1 MTATMAATD
10 DESAPP
16 VAEKIDRM
24 ISLDNNTT
32 RWQGMQQF
40 VDAQE

>member
-16 VAEKIDRM
+16 VLEKVIDWM
-24 ISLDNNTT
+24 ISLDVITT
-32 RWQGMQQF
+32 RWQDMQ
-40 VDAQE
+40 